1 MLTKEQTQEF
11 INNSRHAIDHLFDAL
26 DEYNSVLES
35 AQQTVEEIEQS
46 KQMLSD
52 LFMYRDQW
60 SPNANHYY
68 AQYVERMKT
77 LNERQEG
84 AENEFEERLKNALAS
99 IGATIESMSS
109 LAGAV
114 LQIAKQVLS
123 LRYSKKYNINGA
135 RKIGSQSIVEV
146 IWEGRNHAMH
156 WDEKAPNQ
164 QVQDMLNALSSDL
177 GITIEIG
184 NNNCLS
190 ILGALEWKSTDDVIK
205 DLIALNQ

>member
-60 SPNANHYY
+60 SPNANYY
-68 AQYVERMKT
+68 HAQYVERMKA
-77 LNERQEG
+77 LNEKQEEAG
-84 AENEFEERLKNALAS
+84 NEFEERLQNALAS
-99 IGATIESMSS
+99 IGATVESMSS

-114 LQIAKQVLS
+114 LQIAKRVLS
-123 LRYSKKYNINGA
+123 LRYSRKPNISGA
-135 RKIGSQSIVEV
+135 RKIGSQSIIEV

-156 WDEKAPNQ
+156 WEEGAPKQ

-184 NNNCLS
+184 QNNCLS
-190 ILGALEWKSTDDVIK
+190 ILDALGWKSTDEMVA
-205 DLIALNQ
+205 DLKALNQ